1 MRGSVLRILA
11 GAIIAI
17 GGLVSEAS
25 AATATV
31 ASAPPAS
38 PLGALQSTDDPD
50 PTVAAKALET
60 VDSVRVLVVYHS
72 RTGNTE
78 QMAEAV
84 AAAASTVPGVA
95 VTLRRVEEAT
105 NADVERADA
114 IIVGSPTHWANVA
127 APVIEFITGWPDVV
141 DKVGG
146 AFSTGGA
153 PSGGKEH
160 VTQSLVLAML
170 NHGMIVA
177 GPVYVEDDGY
187 RFGAFGASAT
197 TGPADPGVDESELE
211 EARQLGE
218 RVARLAVRLVGE
230 R

>member
-1 MRGSVLRILA
+1 MRGPVLRIFA
-11 GAIIAI
+11 GVIIAFGI
-17 GGLVSEAS
+17 LATEVS
-25 AATATV
+25 AATPP
-31 ASAPPAS
+31 ASTAPPAA
-38 PLGALQSTDDPD
+38 PVGALQSTGDPD
-50 PTVAAKALET
+50 RTAAATAPET
-60 VDSVRVLVVYHS
+60 ADSVRILVAYHS

-78 QMAEAV
+78 KMAQAV
-84 AAAASTVPGVA
+84 AAAASAVPGVA

-197 TGPADPGVDESELE
+197 TGPADPGVSESELE
-211 EARQLGE
+211 EARRLGE